1 MSKPPLYALDFDGVI
16 CDSALETSITAW
28 KAAREYLW
36 PKMPEDISEELIAQ
50 FKLVRPA
57 LETGYEAI
65 LIVRLLFEGLSPET
79 LLNEYP
85 HRIESIIRRDQLDID
100 KLKHRFGNTRDQWIE
115 KDLENW
121 LTMNPLFPGIQ
132 QKLASIIS
140 FDCFIITTKQER
152 FVDQIL
158 SANDISIPK
167 EHIYGLDRQLS
178 KQQVLRQLQN
188 EHPDRA
194 IIFVEDRLPTLI
206 NVMDDHDLKKVQL
219 LLADWGY
226 NTEHDKE
233 SIKTLNI
240 PSINLIEFQSL

>member
-16 CDSALETSITAW
+16 CDSALETSITVW

-36 PKMPEDISEELIAQ
+36 PKMPENISEELIAQ

-65 LIVRLLFEGLSPET
+65 LIIRLLFEGVSPER
-79 LLNEYP
+79 LLAEYS
-85 HRIESIIRRDQLDID
+85 HRLEGIIRRDQLNID
-100 KLKHRFGNTRDQWIE
+100 KLKYRFGKTRDQWIE
-115 KDLENW
+115 TDLKNW

-132 QKLASIIS
+132 QKLAS
-140 FDCFIITTKQER
+140 FKNTDCFIITTKQER
-152 FVDQIL
+152 FVEQIL

-194 IIFVEDRLPTLI
+194 ILFIEDRLPTLI
-206 NVMDDHDLKKVQL
+206 NVMDDHDLKEVQL

-226 NTEHDKE
+226 NTELDKE

>member
-1 MSKPPLYALDFDGVI
+1 MSKSPLYALDFDGVI

-36 PKMPEDISEELIAQ
+36 PKMPEAIPEELIAQ
-50 FKLVRPA
+50 FKHVRPA

-65 LIVRLLFEGLSPET
+65 LIVRLLFEGLSPEA
-79 LLNEYP
+79 LLTEYS
-85 HRIESIIRRDQLDID
+85 HRIEGIIRRDQLDID
-100 KLKHRFGNTRDQWIE
+100 RLKQRFGNTRDKWIA

-121 LTMNPLFPGIQ
+121 LKMNPFFPGIQ
-132 QKLASIIS
+132 QKLASINS
-140 FDCFIITTKQER
+140 DDCFIITTKQER

-158 SANDISIPK
+158 SANNISIPNQ
-167 EHIYGLDRQLS
+167 HIYGLDRQLS

-188 EHPDRA
+188 DYPDRT
-194 IIFVEDRLPTLI
+194 ILFVEDRLPTLI
-206 NVMDDHDLKKVQL
+206 NVMNDHDLKEVQL

-233 SIKTLNI
+233 SIKALNI
-240 PSINLIEFQSL
+240 PSISLIEFQSL